1 MTALIVVLSVATI
14 AGLAR
19 VNLTNGGRR
28 GWLRL
33 IGDVVCLSLPSVGA
47 VTTLPPSIN
56 MQVLLAYLVVALLL
70 TEIRNLRFHGGNKTT
85 HERWPASAE
94 ANGTVRG
101 GPGTRIRCRID
112 RVIRGSARAGT
123 GSARD
128 PDRRKGVCPLGRD
141 GNRFQV

>member
-14 AGLAR
+14 AGLAS
-19 VNLTNGGRR
+19 VNLTHGVRR
-28 GWLRL
+28 SRLRL

-70 TEIRNLRFHGGNKTT
+70 TAIRNLRFHGGNKTT
-85 HERWPASAE
+85 HERWPPSAE

-101 GPGTRIRCRID
+101 TPRQPLSLPAAADVGPLRWY
-112 RVIRGSARAGT
+112 APAGWYP
-123 GSARD
+123 D
-128 PDRRKGVCPLGRD
+128 PSVAGWLRYWD
-141 GNRFQV
+141 GQRS